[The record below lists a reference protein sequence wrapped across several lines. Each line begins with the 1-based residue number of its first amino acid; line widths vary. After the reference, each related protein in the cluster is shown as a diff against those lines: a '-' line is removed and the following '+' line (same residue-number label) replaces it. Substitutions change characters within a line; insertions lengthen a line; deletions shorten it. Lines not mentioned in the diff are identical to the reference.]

1 MKRILLGAVVGGF
14 IVFAWSAVQHMA
26 TPLATAGIS
35 ALPGEEAVLAA
46 LRANVREDGFYFF
59 PAAGMSPD
67 MTPAEHEAWAERMRT
82 GPSGVMVVHPQGAE
96 PMPMRG
102 LVYELVSD
110 ILAALLVAFGLAHV
124 VAPYGRRVLLVA
136 LAGVFVALAGS
147 ASYWIW
153 YGYPTAYIGAEAIDH
168 IVGWLLAG
176 LAMAKIVRPIVVGHS
191 DSGG

>member
-1 MKRILLGAVVGGF
+1 MKRILLGAVAGGL

-26 TPLATAGIS
+26 TPLGMAGIS
-35 ALPGEEAVLAA
+35 VLPGEEAVLGA

-67 MTPAEHEAWAERMRT
+67 MTPAEHEAWVERMRT
-82 GPSGVMVVHPQGAE
+82 GPTGVMVVHPQGAE
-96 PMPMRG
+96 PMMLRQ
-102 LVYELVSD
+102 LVLELVTD

-147 ASYWIW
+147 ASYWVW
-153 YGYPTAYIGAEAIDH
+153 YGYPTAYIGAEAIEH

-191 DSGG
+191 DNA